1 MPPRRGSLKRG
12 YYSSSTCL
20 RRFSDPPHTAKRDIY
35 DPPRP
40 SVVGPSGARLTIVS
54 ERSLLARLLA
64 RLPRLSPTV
73 LVGPGDD
80 AAVVAGSRNARLVV
94 TTDAVV
100 EGVHF
105 SRAYSTPADIG
116 HRALAVNLSDLAA
129 MGATPRWALLSLI
142 LPSSIREADVE
153 EIVDGLAALAGRYGV
168 SVVGGNITRTDGPL
182 IVDVTAGGE
191 VAPRKWL
198 TRAGARAGDEIWVSG
213 ALGGAA
219 AGLEMLPAF
228 AAKGSFGEAAS
239 PGVADCIARHK
250 RPEPRV
256 RLGVAVARARAA
268 RAAMDLSDGLA
279 DALEQVATASGAG
292 VRVDA
297 AALPIDACASRWWT
311 AQGADV
317 IRAAVAGGDDYELLL
332 AVARKARGALGTVRR
347 RVADPPLTKIGEF
360 TKDPRERVLIRA
372 GKEEELPKGFEHF
385 ANR

>member
-1 MPPRRGSLKRG
+1 
-12 YYSSSTCL
+12 
-20 RRFSDPPHTAKRDIY
+20 
-35 DPPRP
+35 
-40 SVVGPSGARLTIVS
+40 
-54 ERSLLARLLA
+54 
-64 RLPRLSPTV
+64 
-73 LVGPGDD
+73 VGPGDD
-80 AAVVAGSRNARLVV
+80 AAVVAGSRNERLVV

-129 MGATPRWALLSLI
+129 MGATPRWALLSLM
-142 LPSSIREADVE
+142 LPGAIREADVE
-153 EIVDGLAALAGRYGV
+153 ELVDGLAALAGRYGV

-182 IVDVTAGGE
+182 IVDVTAAGE

-219 AGLEMLPAF
+219 AGLEMLQSGA
-228 AAKGSFGEAAS
+228 GSRE
-239 PGVADCIARHK
+239 PGTGSARSDPGSRFPDPGCVARHL

-256 RLGVAVARARAA
+256 KLGIAVARARAA

-297 AALPIDACASRWWT
+297 AALPVDPCASRWWT

-332 AVARKARGALGTVRR
+332 AVPRKARGALRTVRQ

>member
-1 MPPRRGSLKRG
+1 M
-12 YYSSSTCL
+12 
-20 RRFSDPPHTAKRDIY
+20 
-35 DPPRP
+35 
-40 SVVGPSGARLTIVS
+40 TIVS

-64 RLPRLSPTV
+64 RLPRPSPTV

-80 AAVVAGSRNARLVV
+80 AAVVAGGRNERLVV

-129 MGATPRWALLSLI
+129 MGATPRWALLSLM
-142 LPSSIREADVE
+142 LPGSIQEADVE

-191 VAPRKWL
+191 AAPRKWL
-198 TRAGARAGDEIWVSG
+198 TRSGAKAGDDIYLSG
-213 ALGGAA
+213 TIGGAS
-219 AGLEMLPAF
+219 AGLEMLQSGSGNREPGTGRAF
-228 AAKGSFGEAAS
+228 ADPGSRLPD
-239 PGVADCIARHK
+239 PGCVARHK

-256 RLGVAVARARAA
+256 RLGVAVGRARAA

-279 DALEQVATASGAG
+279 DALEQVGRASGVG

-297 AALPIDACASRWWT
+297 AVLPIDAGARAWWT
-311 AQGADV
+311 ARGADP
-317 IRAAVAGGDDYELLL
+317 ICAAMAGGDDYELLL
-332 AVARKARGALGTVRR
+332 AVARKRHGALRTVMRH
-347 RVADPPLTKIGEF
+347 VADPPLTKIGEF

-372 GKEEELPKGFEHF
+372 GKETALPKGFEHF